1 MMSHT
6 LLLILADAA
15 QAEVVRR
22 SVANSRVGCLKVEW
36 MNRCCDAIARL
47 ESAEVGDIAA
57 VVVDLFLLDSQGIE
71 TFERVF
77 RASPHIPILV
87 LSRFRDEDIA
97 RLALRRGAQEYL
109 LEERLDGDNLSMA
122 LISLLERSVHAETLL
137 RERERAQVTLD
148 SIGDAVISIDISG
161 NITYINPVAASM
173 TGWSPLAANGRPLP
187 EVLRLIDGDTRDPA
201 VNPLAMAILHNR
213 TVGLSP
219 HCILIRRDGH
229 ESAIEDTAAPIH
241 DRWGQVTGAV
251 IVFRDVGEARAMS
264 LRMSHLAQHD
274 FLTEL
279 PNRMLLSDRMRQ
291 AIALAQRHH
300 SPVALLFADVDNFK
314 RVNDALGHVIGDQVL
329 QSVARRLVA
338 CVRSADTV
346 SRFGG
351 DEFVVLLSEVAR
363 PEDAASTADKVLAA
377 LSAPHRIEQRDLN
390 VTMSIGI
397 SVYPRDGRDAETL
410 LKHADAA
417 LFRAKAQGG
426 NKHQFF
432 EPHMVRA
439 VDDLNPRIASP
450 M

>member
-1 MMSHT
+1 
-6 LLLILADAA
+6 
-15 QAEVVRR
+15 
-22 SVANSRVGCLKVEW
+22 
-36 MNRCCDAIARL
+36 
-47 ESAEVGDIAA
+47 
-57 VVVDLFLLDSQGIE
+57 
-71 TFERVF
+71 
-77 RASPHIPILV
+77 
-87 LSRFRDEDIA
+87 
-97 RLALRRGAQEYL
+97 
-109 LEERLDGDNLSMA
+109 
-122 LISLLERSVHAETLL
+122 
-137 RERERAQVTLD
+137 
-148 SIGDAVISIDISG
+148 
-161 NITYINPVAASM
+161 
-173 TGWSPLAANGRPLP
+173 
-187 EVLRLIDGDTRDPA
+187 

-300 SPVALLFADVDNFK
+300 SSVALFFADVDNFK
-314 RVNDALGHVIGDQVL
+314 RINDALGHVTGDQVL

-338 CVRSADTV
+338 CVRNADTV

-363 PEDAASTADKVLAA
+363 PEDAASTGDKLLAA

-390 VTMSIGI
+390 ITMSIGI
-397 SVYPRDGRDAETL
+397 SVYPRDGQDAETL

-432 EPHMVRA
+432 EADMVRP
-439 VDDLNPRIASP
+439 VDDPNLRLASQ